1 MIISALKQQV
11 RDQNR
16 VSIYLDGKYTVS
28 LTMSQLLEQGLKV
41 GAELSDQDIVG
52 LKTKSTDGKLRTK
65 AMNWVF
71 LRARS
76 VKELRDYLKRTSYP
90 SSKNSQKMP
99 VSPETSQFIVDDFTR
114 RGWVDDTVFAQW
126 WVGRSSRKNK
136 STSFLRS
143 ELMSKGI
150 DRDTITV
157 TLSESD
163 DSAVLSELVAK
174 LSIKSKYADKQ
185 KLMRYL
191 VGKGF
196 SYSSVREA
204 LRLGAD
210 ESPD

>member
-1 MIISALKQQV
+1 MKITALKQQV

-16 VSIYLDGKYTVS
+16 VSIYLDGKYSVS
-28 LTMSQLLEQGLKV
+28 LTLSQLLEQGLKV
-41 GAELSDQDIVG
+41 GNELSEHEVTA
-52 LKTKSTDGKLRTK
+52 LKTKSADGKLRTK

-71 LRARS
+71 LRSRS

-90 SSKNSQKMP
+90 SSRSSQKTP
-99 VSPETSQFIVDDFTR
+99 VSTETSQSIVDDFLR

-143 ELMSKGI
+143 ELMSKGV
-150 DRDTITV
+150 DRDIITEV
-157 TLSESD
+157 LSESD
-163 DSAVLSELVAK
+163 DLGVLSELVAK
-174 LSIKSKYADKQ
+174 LSIKPKYADKT

-196 SYSSVREA
+196 SYSSVKEA
-204 LRLGAD
+204 LADGAD
-210 ESPD
+210 ESED